1 MNRGTSAGGGQE
13 GCASRFTA
21 VRDELSLTVRDGLYW
36 PFVLSLSKHPL
47 PFILLPFSFLH
58 DRSPLANPLII

>member
-1 MNRGTSAGGGQE
+1 MSLGLLFSTSAPMNRGTSAGGGQE

-36 PFVLSLSKHPL
+36 PFVLSLSK
-47 PFILLPFSFLH
+47 
-58 DRSPLANPLII
+58 PLANPLII